1 MEEAVKY
8 AEVIVDIS
16 SPNLDK
22 TFTYSIPPEI
32 EEEITPGTPVMI
44 PFGKSNKLKKG
55 YVVGITSFCSSR
67 YQIKAIDS
75 VVKKGLAIEDEFMAL
90 AYKMKSYY
98 GGMLKDSLRT
108 VIPVKQSVNKNRA
121 KVKKDAFP
129 EITGLQEEFPEGN
142 GEICKLNEEQQSIR
156 NRICRDFDNGVQK
169 KYLLHGVTGSGKTEV
184 YIDVIRHVVEQG
196 KEVIVLIPEISLTYQ
211 TVRRFALC
219 FGNKV
224 AFSHSKLSKGERY
237 IQSENAKAGLIQ
249 IMIGPRSAL
258 FTPFKNLGLII
269 IDEEHEASYKSETT
283 PKYHARD
290 VAEWRAELCGASLLL
305 GTATPSLE
313 SYTKAINGEYELLVL
328 EKRAKDAVMPEAH
341 IVDLR
346 QELKEGNRKPISRL
360 LWTKINDRLEKKQQI
375 MLFVNRRGYAG
386 FMSCRSC
393 GYVPKCPHCDISL
406 TLHNNDRLYC
416 HYCGYNT
423 EKPVR
428 CPKCGSK
435 YIAGFGTGTQKIEA
449 IVKEAFP
456 QAGVLRMDADTTT
469 GKGDY
474 EKILS
479 SFRRGEADI
488 LIGTQMIVKGHD
500 FPKVTLVGILAADLS
515 LYTGDYRAT
524 ERTFQLLAQASGR
537 AGRGEEPGEVV
548 IQTYNPEHYCVQT
561 AAEGNYRDFYFQEI
575 VYRKLLGYPPSG
587 NMCVVF
593 VQAKTEEAGKDVCDK
608 LIFAINSY
616 SRKTN
621 QSFHIIGPA
630 PAGIKKI
637 NDVFRYVIYIKD
649 KDYLKLV
656 GLKDGLEYFINN
668 QNLKDAIVQF
678 DFNPMSGY

>member
-1 MEEAVKY
+1 MKY

-22 TFTYSIPPEI
+22 TFTYEIPSEL
-32 EEEITPGTPVMI
+32 EKEITPGTPVMI

-55 YVVGITSFCSSR
+55 YVVGLNTYCNANGF
-67 YQIKAIDS
+67 QIKSIDS
-75 VVKKGLAIEDEFMAL
+75 VVKQGLAIEDEFMAL

-121 KVKKDAFP
+121 KTRKDAFP
-129 EITGLQEEFPEGN
+129 EITKIQEECPEGS
-142 GEICKLNEEQQSIR
+142 GTSCKLNLEQQEIR
-156 NRICRDFDNGVQK
+156 DKICRDFDEGIAK

-184 YIDVIRHVVEQG
+184 YIDIIRHVISQG
-196 KEVIVLIPEISLTYQ
+196 KQVIVLIPEISLTYQ

-219 FGNKV
+219 FGANV

-237 IQSENAKAGLIQ
+237 IQSENAREGLIN

-283 PKYHARD
+283 PKYHARE
-290 VAEWRAELCGASLLL
+290 VAVWRAEMCGASVIM
-305 GTATPSLE
+305 GSATPSLE
-313 SYTKAINGEYELLVL
+313 SYTKALNGEYELMTL
-328 EKRAKDAVMPEAH
+328 EKRAKEAEMPVAH

-360 LWTKINDRLEKKQQI
+360 LWEKIDDRLKKKQQI

-406 TLHNNDRLYC
+406 TLHNNNKLYC
-416 HYCGYNT
+416 HYCGYNI
-423 EKPVR
+423 EKPVT
-428 CPKCGSK
+428 CPKCSSK

-449 IVKEAFP
+449 IINEAFP
-456 QAGVLRMDADTTT
+456 QAKVLRMDADTTT

-479 SFRRGEADI
+479 AFRRDEADI

-500 FPKVTLVGILAADLS
+500 FPKVTLVGIIAADLS

-524 ERTFQLLAQASGR
+524 ERTYELLAQASGR
-537 AGRGEEPGEVV
+537 AGRGEQPGEVV

-575 VYRKLLGYPPSG
+575 ISRKLLDYPPSG
-587 NMCVVF
+587 NMCVIF
-593 VQAKTEEAGKDVCDK
+593 IQTKTEEAGKNACDK
-608 LIFAINSY
+608 MMYAIDSY
-616 SRKTN
+616 SRRTN
-621 QSFHIIGPA
+621 QKFDVIGPA

-637 NDVFRYVIYIKD
+637 NDVFRNVIYIKD

-656 GLKDGLEYFINN
+656 GIKDGLEYFIND
-668 QNLKDAIVQF
+668 QNIKDAIIQF
-678 DFNPMSGY
+678 DFNPMNGY

>member
-1 MEEAVKY
+1 MRY

-22 TFTYSIPPEI
+22 IFTYEIPPRL

-55 YVVGITSFCSSR
+55 YVVGLNTYCNASGF
-67 YQIKAIDS
+67 QIKPIDS
-75 VVKKGLAIEDEFMAL
+75 VIKQGLAIEDEFMAL

-108 VIPVKQSVNKNRA
+108 VIPVKQSVNKNRS
-121 KVKKDAFP
+121 KTKKDAFP
-129 EITGLQEEFPEGN
+129 EITKLQQEFPEGN
-142 GEICKLNEEQQSIR
+142 NTTVRLSPEQQAVR
-156 NRICRDFDNGVQK
+156 NAICSDIDNGFAK
-169 KYLLHGVTGSGKTEV
+169 KYLIHGVTGSGKTEV
-184 YIDVIRHVVEQG
+184 YMDVIRHVISLG
-196 KEVIVLIPEISLTYQ
+196 KQVIVLIPEISLTYQ
-211 TVRRFALC
+211 TVRRFALS
-219 FGNKV
+219 FGNNV

-237 IQSENAKAGLIQ
+237 IQSENAKEGLIN

-269 IDEEHEASYKSETT
+269 IDEEHEASYKSENT
-283 PKYHARD
+283 PKYHARE
-290 VAEWRAELCGASLLL
+290 VAVWRAEMCGASVIM
-305 GTATPSLE
+305 GSATPSLE
-313 SYTKAINGEYELLVL
+313 SYSKALNGEYELLTL
-328 EKRAKDAVMPEAH
+328 NNRAGDAEMPKAH

-360 LWTKINDRLEKKQQI
+360 LWEKIDDRLKKKQQI

-406 TLHNNDRLYC
+406 TLHNNNRLYC
-416 HYCGYNT
+416 HYCGHNI
-423 EKPVR
+423 EKPVF
-428 CPKCGSK
+428 CPSCGSK

-456 QAGVLRMDADTTT
+456 NARVLRMDADTTT

-474 EKILS
+474 EKILGA
-479 SFRRGEADI
+479 FRREEADI

-500 FPKVTLVGILAADLS
+500 FPKVTLVGIVAADLS

-524 ERTFQLLAQASGR
+524 ERTYELITQASGR
-537 AGRGEEPGEVV
+537 AGRGVEPGEVV
-548 IQTYNPEHYCVQT
+548 IQTYNPEHYCIQT
-561 AAEGNYRDFYFQEI
+561 AAEGAYRDFYYQEI
-575 VYRKLLGYPPSG
+575 ITRKVMDYPPTG
-587 NMCVVF
+587 NMCVIF
-593 VQAKTEEAGKDVCDK
+593 IQSKTEEAGLKICDK
-608 LIFAINSY
+608 IIYAINSY
-616 SRKTN
+616 SRKSN
-621 QSFHIIGPA
+621 EKFNVIGPA

-637 NDVFRYVIYIKD
+637 NDVFRNVIYIKD
-649 KDYLKLV
+649 KDYKKLV
-656 GLKDGLEYFINN
+656 RLKDGLEYFIND
-668 QNLKDAIVQF
+668 QNIKDAIIQF
-678 DFNPMSGY
+678 DFNPMNGY